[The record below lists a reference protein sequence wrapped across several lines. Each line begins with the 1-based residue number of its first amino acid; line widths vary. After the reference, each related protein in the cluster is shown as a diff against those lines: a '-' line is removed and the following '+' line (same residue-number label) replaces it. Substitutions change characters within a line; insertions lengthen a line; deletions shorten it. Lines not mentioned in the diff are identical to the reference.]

1 MITEIKSADGY
12 YKLTGKTYWPL
23 FGREVRVRWGDYA
36 DVSTEYAEKCV
47 SQLLNLDQSSIE
59 QLLKA
64 SIRFFIMRKDVM
76 ENHSHLCL
84 SLRIWNIQKS

>member
-1 MITEIKSADGY
+1 MITDIKSADNF

-23 FGREVRVRWGDYA
+23 FGCEVNVRWGQGA
-36 DVSTEYAEKCV
+36 DVSTKYAEKCI

-64 SIRFFIMRKDVM
+64 SIRFF
-76 ENHSHLCL
+76 L
-84 SLRIWNIQKS
+84 